1 MASNK
6 LTHSPRGVDRGGHA
20 KSSFSLSQRLSR
32 QVWKVCSIL
41 VTASPR
47 PIARMAAICPEML
60 WRNFTRQH
68 GSIQVFVFG
77 TRLA

>member
-41 VTASPR
+41 VTASP
-47 PIARMAAICPEML
+47 PIVRMAPICPEML
-60 WRNFTRQH
+60 WRETSRQH